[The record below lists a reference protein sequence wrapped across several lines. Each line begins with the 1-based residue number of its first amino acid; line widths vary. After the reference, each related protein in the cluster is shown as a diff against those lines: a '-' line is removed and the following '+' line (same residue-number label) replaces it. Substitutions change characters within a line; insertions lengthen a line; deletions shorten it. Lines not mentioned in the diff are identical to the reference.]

1 VILNDLIAGRF
12 RISKSPCLLALKIS
26 PGQNLEGW

>member
-12 RISKSPCLLALKIS
+12 RISKSPCLL
-26 PGQNLEGW
+26 